1 MFRKVELWIVL
12 LIVLLSIIF
21 SIFFGALVKHYTLG
35 GQILNPLKKVVLFL
49 SDVPFNLIKMDE
61 DVSAVKNLPFINFDK
76 NHNKKK
82 FQQFSNNLDRN
93 ELLIISRYDGD
104 IKSGI
109 IEIVDLNKF
118 KKLHEYKLKD
128 KKIKSFSKNFK
139 GEFNPETFHYHN
151 PLVLQDGSVVFS
163 AKNILFK
170 LDLCSNILWMN
181 DKENSH
187 HSNNVDY
194 ENNIWSVG
202 DLMPYSRIV
211 QNYRKYIPD
220 FKDNALIKTD
230 INGKTIYKKSI
241 TEILYNNNFNVITS
255 SNDPLHVNDIEPALS
270 DGRYWKK
277 GDLFISVHQLS
288 SIIHYRPSSDEI
300 LNIIKGPFTLQ
311 HDVDIISDHEIS
323 IFNNNYLGQIPK
335 DVNGKL
341 FSNIVIYNFEDKTFR
356 YKFKKEFKENNIF
369 SPSNGLI
376 ENFNDGAV
384 LVEETVFG
392 RLILL
397 DKNGKVEWEYVNKD
411 KSGDSYIFSWSRL
424 ISNEEKAKTLKK
436 LISQKK
442 CP

>member
-1 MFRKVELWIVL
+1 MFKKIELWLVL
-12 LIVLLSIIF
+12 LIVLLSFIF

-35 GQILNPLKKVVLFL
+35 GQILKPLKKIVLYL
-49 SDVPFNLIKMDE
+49 SDVPFTLKKINE
-61 DVSAVKNLPFINFDK
+61 DLSAVKNLPHINFDK
-76 NHNKKK
+76 NRSKKK
-82 FQQFSNNLDRN
+82 FQKFLNNLDRN

-109 IEIVDLNKF
+109 IEIIDLNKF
-118 KKLHEYKLKD
+118 EKLHEYKIKN

-139 GEFNPETFHYHN
+139 GKFNPKTFHYLN
-151 PLVLQDGSVVFS
+151 PVIFRDGSVVFS
-163 AKNILFK
+163 AESILFK
-170 LDLCSNILWMN
+170 LDFCSKILWMN
-181 DKENSH
+181 DEEIFH

-202 DLMPYSRIV
+202 NLMPYSRIV
-211 QNYRKYIPD
+211 QSYQKYNTD
-220 FKDNALIKTD
+220 FMDNALIKTD

-241 TEILYNNNFNVITS
+241 SEILYNNNFNVITS
-255 SNDPLHVNDIEPALS
+255 SNDPLHINDIEPTLS
-270 DGRYWKK
+270 NGNYWKK
-277 GDLFISVHQLS
+277 GDLFISSRNLS

-311 HDVDIISDHEIS
+311 HDVDIVSDHEIS
-323 IFNNNYLGQIPK
+323 IFNNNYLNQIPL
-335 DVNGKL
+335 DVESKL
-341 FSNIVIYNFEDKTFR
+341 FSNIIIYNFEDKTFR

-369 SPSNGLI
+369 TPTNGLI

-384 LVEETVFG
+384 LVEETDFG

-397 DKNGKVEWEYVNKD
+397 DKDGKVEWEYVNRD
-411 KSGDSYIFSWSRL
+411 KSGNSYIFTWVRL

-442 CP
+442 CS